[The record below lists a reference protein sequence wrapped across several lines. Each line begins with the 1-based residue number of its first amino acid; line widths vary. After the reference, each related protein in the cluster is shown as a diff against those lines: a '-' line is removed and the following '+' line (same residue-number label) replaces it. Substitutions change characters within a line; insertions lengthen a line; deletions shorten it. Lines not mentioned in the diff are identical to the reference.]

1 MVLGIDLGTS
11 SIKLSLLDTKK
22 NRVFGTIS
30 YPKIEMEIKS
40 PNKGWAEQN
49 PEIWW
54 KNFEEAYRILIKKEV
69 VNPKYI
75 QAIGISYQMH
85 GLVIVDKEQRVLRP
99 SIIWCDSRAVDIGN
113 EAYEVLGKN
122 FCLSHLLNSPGNFT
136 ASKLAWIKRNEPE
149 TFEKIHKIMLPGDY
163 FVMKLTGE
171 ITTTKTGLSE
181 GIFWDFKTNKIS
193 NDILATYDIP
203 RSMLPDVVP
212 SIGSNLNL
220 SKQIASKLDMNQDV
234 NISYRAG
241 DQPNHA
247 FSLNVLKKGEIAA
260 TAGTSGVIYAVTDQK
275 LFDPKSRINTFLH
288 VNNTEINASNGI
300 LVCVNGT
307 GILYSWLKKLLNNK
321 SNNIDYCHMNNMV
334 ESVTPGSE
342 KLICFPFGNGAERIF
357 ENKLIGSHYLNLD
370 FNRHNSNHILRASV
384 EGIVYALNLGF
395 DILTELNVSGNTIR
409 AGKANLFLSKVFREI
424 FVNVTETRLEVYNTD
439 GAIGA
444 ARGAALGSGLF
455 SSAEEAFRDLELSD
469 LLEPK
474 IELTSMYKELY
485 LEWKDTMIKHSFI
498 GN

>member
-22 NRVFGTIS
+22 NRVFDTVS

-220 SKQIASKLDMNQDV
+220 SKQIASKLGMNQDV

-357 ENKLIGSHYLNLD
+357 ENKLI
-370 FNRHNSNHILRASV
+370 LRASV

-409 AGKANLFLSKVFREI
+409 AGKANLFLSKVFRKI

>member
-220 SKQIASKLDMNQDV
+220 SKQIASKLGMNQDV

-357 ENKLIGSHYLNLD
+357 ENKLI
-370 FNRHNSNHILRASV
+370 
-384 EGIVYALNLGF
+384 
-395 DILTELNVSGNTIR
+395 
-409 AGKANLFLSKVFREI
+409 
-424 FVNVTETRLEVYNTD
+424 
-439 GAIGA
+439 
-444 ARGAALGSGLF
+444 
-455 SSAEEAFRDLELSD
+455 
-469 LLEPK
+469 
-474 IELTSMYKELY
+474 
-485 LEWKDTMIKHSFI
+485 
-498 GN
+498 

>member
-1 MVLGIDLGTS
+1 
-11 SIKLSLLDTKK
+11 
-22 NRVFGTIS
+22 
-30 YPKIEMEIKS
+30 
-40 PNKGWAEQN
+40 
-49 PEIWW
+49 
-54 KNFEEAYRILIKKEV
+54 
-69 VNPKYI
+69 
-75 QAIGISYQMH
+75 MH
-85 GLVIVDKEQRVLRP
+85 
-99 SIIWCDSRAVDIGN
+99 
-113 EAYEVLGKN
+113 
-122 FCLSHLLNSPGNFT
+122 
-136 ASKLAWIKRNEPE
+136 
-149 TFEKIHKIMLPGDY
+149 
-163 FVMKLTGE
+163 
-171 ITTTKTGLSE
+171 
-181 GIFWDFKTNKIS
+181 
-193 NDILATYDIP
+193 
-203 RSMLPDVVP
+203 
-212 SIGSNLNL
+212 
-220 SKQIASKLDMNQDV
+220 
-234 NISYRAG
+234 
-241 DQPNHA
+241 
-247 FSLNVLKKGEIAA
+247 
-260 TAGTSGVIYAVTDQK
+260 
-275 LFDPKSRINTFLH
+275 INTFLH